1 MEISLCTKADFD
13 QILQD
18 IADFWGDERTLAVYH
33 PMFLYEFGN
42 SAYVMKEGD
51 LVVGYL
57 FGVLSQTE
65 TVAYVHLLG
74 VRRSNQRQGIARRLY
89 EHFIEFARENGCQE
103 IKAITSPNNKI
114 SIAFHR
120 QMGMEL
126 MGEQGEEGIP
136 VIKNYSGPG
145 IHRVIFYKRI

>member
-13 QILQD
+13 QILRD
-18 IADFWGDERTLAVYH
+18 VADFWGDKRTLAIHH

-65 TVAYVHLLG
+65 TIAYVHLLS
-74 VRRSNQRQGIARRLY
+74 VRRSHQRQGIARRLY
-89 EHFIEFARENGCQE
+89 EHFIDFARENGCEE

-114 SIAFHR
+114 SVAFHR
-120 QMGMEL
+120 RMGMEL
-126 MGEQGEEGIP
+126 LGEQGEEGIP
-136 VIKNYSGPG
+136 VMKNYSGPG

>member
-1 MEISLCTKADFD
+1 MEIAYCTKADFD
-13 QILQD
+13 QILRD
-18 IADFWGDERTLAVYH
+18 IGDFWGDERTLAVHH

-57 FGVLSQTE
+57 FGVLSQTA

-74 VRRSNQRQGIARRLY
+74 VRRAHQRHGIARRLY

-120 QMGMEL
+120 RMGMEL
-126 MGEQGEEGIP
+126 LGEHDEEGIP

-145 IHRVIFYKRI
+145 IHRVIFHKRI

>member
-13 QILQD
+13 QILRD
-18 IADFWGDERTLAVYH
+18 IADFWGDERTLAVHH

-65 TVAYVHLLG
+65 TVAYVHLLS
-74 VRRSNQRQGIARRLY
+74 VRRSHQRQGIARRLY
-89 EHFIEFARENGCQE
+89 EHFINFAIENGFQE
-103 IKAITSPNNKI
+103 IKSITSPNNKI

-120 QMGMEL
+120 RMGMEL
-126 MGEQGEEGIP
+126 LGERGDEGIP